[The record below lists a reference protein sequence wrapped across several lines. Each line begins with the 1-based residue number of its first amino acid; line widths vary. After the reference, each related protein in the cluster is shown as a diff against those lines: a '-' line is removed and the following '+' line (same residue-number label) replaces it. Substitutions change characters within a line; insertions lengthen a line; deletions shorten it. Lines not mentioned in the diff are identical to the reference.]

1 MEKYLHKE
9 LFGHSFCLLGVIFDQ
24 ITTIIGLSS
33 FSRIYESNQIVAM
46 LMGNNLGLWLLL
58 DVMILSILFICVHFL
73 FNFCYMR
80 IKYRGFILIIP
91 SLIFGFIRI
100 YSGVHNMGITLS
112 LIQNQYTAEHLFKKV
127 LLDAWTVVNRF
138 CSIVLAFIILL
149 SSMSPLSHWLNF
161 VEIRSRKCIRKIKL

>member
-33 FSRIYESNQIVAM
+33 FSRIYESNQIVAT
-46 LMGNNLGLWLLL
+46 LMGNNLGSWLLL

-100 YSGVHNMGITLS
+100 YSGIHNMAITLS
-112 LIQNQYTAEHLFKKV
+112 LTQKRGTPLHLIKKIWRDT
-127 LLDAWTVVNRF
+127 LDRCKQILFYRF
-138 CSIVLAFIILL
+138 GVHNALKQF
-149 SSMSPLSHWLNF
+149 
-161 VEIRSRKCIRKIKL
+161 E